1 MFAVIYSIA
10 VDLFL
15 LPKNNHIHN
24 VIVHDIRKGGEEVE
38 HDFLNYIKKFHTG
51 KEKAVSSTYLQSR
64 FCISSRTVRKLVNQ
78 LRNDGN
84 PICSG
89 DNGYYYAADRKELLA
104 SIGQMTSRIRE
115 IAKAKRGL
123 VKALE
128 HFPDANG
135 QMRLDLDKEVRER

>member
-1 MFAVIYSIA
+1 M
-10 VDLFL
+10 
-15 LPKNNHIHN
+15 KQ
-24 VIVHDIRKGGEEVE
+24 
-38 HDFLNYIKKFHTG
+38 FHTG
-51 KEKAVSSTYLQSR
+51 KEEAVSSRYLQSR

-89 DNGYYYAADRKELLA
+89 DEGYYYAADRKELLT
-104 SIGQMTSRIRE
+104 SIGQMTSRIKE

-128 HFPDANG
+128 HFPEEEG
-135 QMRLDLDKEVRER
+135 QLRLDLDKEVRER

>member
-1 MFAVIYSIA
+1 MVGAATRWPFPKKGWPSQRRPLVLTLETCGPFSKYYS
-10 VDLFL
+10 
-15 LPKNNHIHN
+15 
-24 VIVHDIRKGGEEVE
+24 
-38 HDFLNYIKKFHTG
+38 
-51 KEKAVSSTYLQSR
+51 
-64 FCISSRTVRKLVNQ
+64 TVRKVVNQ

>member
-1 MFAVIYSIA
+1 M
-10 VDLFL
+10 
-15 LPKNNHIHN
+15 
-24 VIVHDIRKGGEEVE
+24 VHGMRKGGEEVE
-38 HDFLNYIKKFHTG
+38 HDFLIYIKKCHTG
-51 KEKAVSSTYLQSR
+51 KEKAVPSAFLQSR

-128 HFPDANG
+128 HFQIQTDN
-135 QMRLDLDKEVRER
+135 

>member
-1 MFAVIYSIA
+1 MPYRKRKSS
-10 VDLFL
+10 
-15 LPKNNHIHN
+15 PQ
-24 VIVHDIRKGGEEVE
+24 VH
-38 HDFLNYIKKFHTG
+38 FC
-51 KEKAVSSTYLQSR
+51 KADSVS
-64 FCISSRTVRKLVNQ
+64 SSRTVKKISQ
-78 LRNDGN
+78 SIKNDGN

-89 DNGYYYAADRKELLA
+89 DNGYYYAGDRKELLA

-135 QMRLDLDKEVRER
+135 QLRLDLDKEVRER